1 MNKNCLDHP
10 PTPEELAAIYMQSEE
25 NDPQSLYYKRDL
37 VRPKPPIITLV
48 FIFLL
53 ILVLGVAAFIGVK
66 HLLYS
71 TLLAV
76 IGSILTMLI
85 IGLLLAKPI
94 VIALVKMYQALASE
108 KVLERCR
115 FEPSCSVYML
125 LAIEKYGFWKGFIK
139 GLKRWGRCKPPN
151 GGFDPP

>member
-25 NDPQSLYYKRDL
+25 NNPQSLYYKREL
-37 VRPKPPIITLV
+37 VRPKAPIVRLLL
-48 FIFLL
+48 FLLL
-53 ILVLGVAAFIGVK
+53 ILGFGAGAFWGAIVYFK
-66 HLLYS
+66 S
-71 TLLAV
+71 TLIAIACGIV
-76 IGSILTMLI
+76 AMLI
-85 IGLLLAKPI
+85 IALILAKYI

-108 KVLERCR
+108 KVRERCR

-125 LAIEKYGFWKGFIK
+125 LAIEKYGFIRGFIK